1 MPAAEAT
8 IPPSSGPSPKPSAMA
23 LDPTPKT
30 VACTIAGDSSPIIAP
45 NAGIKAPLKK
55 LATTNATIRT
65 TGVAAGAP
73 PSKTNP
79 PGSGPPV
86 SRRREGGG
94 GSRGGE
100 GGGGGARAGPAPGKG
115 RAGRGGGPPGPG

>member
-1 MPAAEAT
+1 MRASAAATTSPARIPAAEAT

-65 TGVAAGAP
+65 TGVAAVAAP
-73 PSKTNP
+73 GQTNP
-79 PGSGPPV
+79 QEHQPPN
-86 SRRREGGG
+86 EG
-94 GSRGGE
+94 R
-100 GGGGGARAGPAPGKG
+100 P
-115 RAGRGGGPPGPG
+115 